1 MPSTRGI
8 RRAAT
13 AAVACTALILPGTV
27 VASAAP
33 PADRPAPPAGKALAA
48 QLTRDV
54 TLGGVER
61 HLAAFQRIANQNG
74 GNRAAATPGYAASVD
89 YVAGMLRDAGYQVT
103 TPSFEFTSET
113 VEVAEFSVAGSDV
126 EMVPMAYSPSTPEG
140 GVTSPLVVVPE
151 DADGSTGCEASDYDG
166 VPVDGAIALIRRGA
180 CAFSVKQAAAGEAGA
195 VAAVISNNVEGPLRG
210 TLGGPDA
217 GVIPTVGISQ
227 ADGDTLVQQEGA
239 MATLNLQIRREQKT
253 TRNVIAQTRTGRPD
267 NVVMAG
273 AHLDSVPDGPGIND
287 NGSGSAAL
295 LETALQLGSEPR
307 ATNAVRFAW
316 WGAEEL
322 GLLGADD
329 YVSGLSEQQ
338 RSDIAMYLNF
348 DMVGSPNAAY
358 FAYDG
363 DDSDGVGAGPGP
375 EGSAQIEQAFVD
387 YLQNRENVPVEGTD
401 FSGRSDYGPFIAVG
415 IPAGG
420 LFTGAEGIKTEEQA
434 QKWGGQAGVAYD
446 PCYHQV
452 CDTIDNIDRV
462 ALERNSDA
470 IAWVTAGYATSTE
483 EVNGVSSRPGAAG
496 GGAGHSPAA
505 QGHAHL
511 PAS

>member
-1 MPSTRGI
+1 MPATRGI
-8 RRAAT
+8 RRVTT
-13 AAVACTALILPGTV
+13 AAVACTALALSGTV

-33 PADRPAPPAGKALAA
+33 PPDRPAPPAGNALAA

-54 TLGGVER
+54 TLAGVNR
-61 HLAAFQRIANQNG
+61 HLAAFQRIADGNG

-89 YVAGMLRDAGYQVT
+89 YIAGKLRDAGYQVS
-103 TPSFEFTSET
+103 TPSFEYEEEIVET
-113 VEVAEFSVAGSDV
+113 AEFAVAGNDV
-126 EMVPMAYSPSTPEG
+126 EMTPMAYSPSTPEG
-140 GVTSPLVVVPE
+140 GATGPLVVVPE
-151 DADGSTGCEASDYDG
+151 DEDGSTGCEATDYDG
-166 VPVDGAIALIRRGA
+166 QDFTGAIALIRRGA
-180 CAFSVKQAAAGEAGA
+180 CAFSVKQGAAAEAGA

-217 GVIPTVGISQ
+217 GVVPTVGITQ
-227 ADGDTLVQQEGA
+227 ADGNTLAQQGGDEA
-239 MATLNLQIRREQKT
+239 MLNLQIRREQRT
-253 TRNVIAQTRTGRPD
+253 TRNVIAQTRTGRTD

-295 LETALQLGSEPR
+295 LETALQLGGQPR
-307 ATNAVRFAW
+307 ATNTVRFAW

-329 YVSGLSEQQ
+329 YVSNLSEQQ

-348 DMVGSPNAAY
+348 DMIASPNAAY
-358 FAYDG
+358 FVYDG

-387 YLQNRENVPVEGTD
+387 YLQDRENVPVEGTD
-401 FSGRSDYGPFIAVG
+401 FTGRSDYGPFIAVD

-420 LFTGAEGIKTEEQA
+420 LFTGAEGIKTPEQA
-434 QKWGGQAGVAYD
+434 DKWGGQAGEPYD
-446 PCYHQV
+446 PCYHTP
-452 CDTIDNIDRV
+452 CDTLDNVDRV

-470 IAWVTAGYATSTE
+470 IAWVTGKYATTTRQ
-483 EVNGVSSRPGAAG
+483 VNGE
-496 GGAGHSPAA
+496 
-505 QGHAHL
+505 
-511 PAS
+511 